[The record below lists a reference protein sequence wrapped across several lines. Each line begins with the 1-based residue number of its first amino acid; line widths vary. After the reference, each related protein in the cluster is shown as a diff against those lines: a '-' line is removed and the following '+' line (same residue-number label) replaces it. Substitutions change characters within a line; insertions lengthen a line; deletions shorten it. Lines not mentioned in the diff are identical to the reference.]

1 VSHPHDDHDLA
12 GIPPP
17 TVEELRDGVF
27 AYVQLDGS
35 WGLNNSGFL
44 VGRDAVTVI
53 DTCFTERRTLAL
65 VDTIASITPRPL
77 RTLVNTHHHGDHT
90 HGNYLL
96 PAATIIG
103 HERCRT
109 EMLESG
115 HVATSLFPGVD
126 WGRLEVAAPFV
137 CFEQRL
143 QLYVDDRRVELD
155 FVGPAHTT
163 NDVIAWLPQDRV
175 LFAGD
180 LVFNGGTPFV
190 VMGSVAGS
198 LAALDRVRALGADVI
213 VPGHGPVCTPEVIDD
228 QVAYLRFVQELA
240 RRGFDAGI
248 PPLDLAL
255 GADLGRFAVLHD
267 PERLVGNLYRAY
279 SELRG
284 EPLGC
289 PIDPQA
295 YADMITYNGGRP
307 LRCLA

>member
-1 VSHPHDDHDLA
+1 MSAPHHDHDHPDL
-12 GIPPP
+12 PPP
-17 TVEELRDGVF
+17 AVEEVADGVY

-44 VGRDAVTVI
+44 VGRDGVTVI
-53 DTCFTERRTLAL
+53 DTCFTERRTRAL
-65 VDTIASITPRPL
+65 IDTIASVTPLPL

-90 HGNYLL
+90 HGNYLM
-96 PAATIIG
+96 PSATIIG
-103 HERCRT
+103 HDLCRE
-109 EMLESG
+109 EMVASG
-115 HVATSLFPGVD
+115 HIAAGLFPGVE
-126 WGRLEVAAPFV
+126 WGQLEVAPPFV

-143 QLYVDDRRVELD
+143 DVYVDDRKVELD

-163 NDVIAWLPQDRV
+163 NDVIAWLPQPRV

-198 LAALDRVRALGADVI
+198 LAALERLRQLGPAVI
-213 VPGHGPVCTPEVIDD
+213 VPGHGSVCGLTAIDE
-228 QVAYLRFVQELA
+228 QVAYLRFIQEVA
-240 RRGFDAGI
+240 RRGFDAGLS
-248 PPLDLAL
+248 PLDLAF
-255 GADLGRFAVLHD
+255 ATDLGGFAELSD

-284 EPLGC
+284 EALGH

-295 YADMITYNGGRP
+295 YADMITFNGGEP
-307 LRCLA
+307 LRCWA